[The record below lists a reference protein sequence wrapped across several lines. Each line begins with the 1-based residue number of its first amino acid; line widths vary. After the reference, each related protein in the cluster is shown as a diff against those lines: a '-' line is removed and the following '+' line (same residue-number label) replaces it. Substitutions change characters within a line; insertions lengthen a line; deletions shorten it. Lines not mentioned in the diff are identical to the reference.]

1 MKKRIKIIFVTIFIP
16 AVFFACQKKA
26 PSEPPAPEPEDTP
39 VYTATASPT
48 ITLTPTTTQTQ
59 FVTGTR
65 TMTNTVTETHTNT
78 PTYTATGTFTGTSTA
93 TPTYTATGTFT
104 HTFAATSTFTGT
116 STATATLT
124 PTVTHGGDMYEP
136 DDVYTSASTIIVNG
150 GGQSHTTHDSDNVDW
165 LKFDAINGN
174 DYTIETYNLDPDQ
187 DTMLYLFDTDGTTQ
201 LDLDDDSGD
210 GLASKISWTC
220 PSDGTYFIK
229 EVPYGA
235 DDLGPYDISVTSP

>member
-78 PTYTATGTFTGTSTA
+78 PTYTATG
-93 TPTYTATGTFT
+93 
-104 HTFAATSTFTGT
+104 TFTGT

-229 EVPYGA
+229 ESPYGA